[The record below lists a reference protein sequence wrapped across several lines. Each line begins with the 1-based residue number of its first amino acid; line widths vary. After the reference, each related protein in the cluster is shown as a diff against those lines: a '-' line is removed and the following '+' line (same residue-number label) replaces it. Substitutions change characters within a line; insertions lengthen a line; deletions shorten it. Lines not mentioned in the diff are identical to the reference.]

1 MAFPGASQPP
11 AALALRAV
19 AAGFPASNPRHRAMP
34 MSVGAP

>member
-19 AAGFPASNPRHRAMP
+19 AA
-34 MSVGAP
+34 